1 MTVVFVGY
9 LVIGIAMPVLPLHVH
24 DGLGLGAFV
33 VGLVA
38 GSQFIA
44 SLLSRMWAGHYADS
58 RGTKRSVLAG
68 LVIASISGG
77 LYLVSLQVHVP
88 NASAATLL
96 AGRAMLGVAESFI
109 ITGALSYGMSLM
121 GPGHSGTVMSWVGT
135 SLYAAFA
142 LGAPVGTFLYGRYGF
157 EAIALATTL
166 LPVLTLL
173 IAGTLRAL
181 PHATHTRP
189 AFGGIVA
196 TVWKPGVGLA
206 LSGVGFGAITTFVAL
221 LFIERGWEPAWV
233 AFTALSLAFI
243 AGRMF
248 FGHLPDRMGG
258 ARVAFV
264 CMLIEAVGQ
273 ALIWLAPSF
282 SMALVGVILSGLG
295 YALVYPA
302 LGVEALRNAPPESRG
317 VVMGAYTA
325 FLDLSLGLAS
335 PALGLIAASNGF
347 STVFLA
353 STFAVLASAVVA
365 LWLKPRAM
373 SLARATNINRSPLL
387 SAGGR

>member
-1 MTVVFVGY
+1 
-9 LVIGIAMPVLPLHVH
+9 
-24 DGLGLGAFV
+24 
-33 VGLVA
+33 
-38 GSQFIA
+38 
-44 SLLSRMWAGHYADS
+44 
-58 RGTKRSVLAG
+58 
-68 LVIASISGG
+68 
-77 LYLVSLQVHVP
+77 
-88 NASAATLL
+88 
-96 AGRAMLGVAESFI
+96 
-109 ITGALSYGMSLM
+109 
-121 GPGHSGTVMSWVGT
+121 
-135 SLYAAFA
+135 
-142 LGAPVGTFLYGRYGF
+142 
-157 EAIALATTL
+157 
-166 LPVLTLL
+166 
-173 IAGTLRAL
+173 
-181 PHATHTRP
+181 
-189 AFGGIVA
+189 
-196 TVWKPGVGLA
+196 
-206 LSGVGFGAITTFVAL
+206 
-221 LFIERGWEPAWV
+221 
-233 AFTALSLAFI
+233 
-243 AGRMF
+243 
-248 FGHLPDRMGG
+248 MGG